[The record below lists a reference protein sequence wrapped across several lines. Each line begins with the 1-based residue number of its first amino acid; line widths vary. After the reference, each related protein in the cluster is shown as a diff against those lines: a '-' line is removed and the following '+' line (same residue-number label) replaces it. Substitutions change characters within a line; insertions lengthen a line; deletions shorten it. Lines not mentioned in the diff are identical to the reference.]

1 MERFINSGLKKK
13 WIKNYIF
20 TIVIICIF
28 IQGFYMFFLKN
39 YYYDWA
45 KENVSNRL
53 IAYTSFYNKY
63 LADNLIMNKGL
74 AKKIVEDFEYK
85 DKLSVEVL
93 DIDGNTIDSSLII
106 TEQIKIDTQDY
117 IDALNGRLGIYK
129 GLKKSTNEKII
140 AAASPIYFE
149 NQIIGVIRYSTS
161 LKNINSFLIKKYA
174 QSFVILLFLL
184 SLSFFM
190 SMIFIKSIIKSLKE
204 MSLKAQK
211 MAKGDFDQKIEI
223 KSNDELSQLASALN
237 YMAAQIK
244 ENQKLKNEFI
254 SSITH
259 DIKTPL
265 TAIIGWT
272 ELLVMQE
279 NISKQDLNSQ
289 VITIQN
295 ETLRLKKL
303 VEELLDFSK
312 FEIDKISLNKDN
324 TNLKSLIEESINILM
339 PRIKKYNIDFS
350 SELDEHID
358 LDIDQNR
365 IKQVLINLIDNS
377 LKYSSKNSEIKIGLK
392 SLDSKII
399 VSIKDNGIGIC
410 DEDLKRVTEKF
421 YVVDKSK
428 GGSGLGLSISEKIM
442 QLHNG
447 QLQIKSEFQKGTE
460 VILIFPSKTLA

>member
-1 MERFINSGLKKK
+1 MGRFLNSGLKKK

-20 TIVIICIF
+20 TILIICIF
-28 IQGFYMFFLKN
+28 IQGFYMVFLKN

-45 KENVSNRL
+45 KENISNRL

-63 LADNLIMNKGL
+63 LGDNLIMNKGL

-85 DKLSVEVL
+85 DKLLIEVL
-93 DIDGNTIDSSLII
+93 DIDGNIIDSSMIMS
-106 TEQIKIDTQDY
+106 EDIKIDTEDY
-117 IDALNGRLGIYK
+117 LDALNGKLGIYK
-129 GLKKSTNEKII
+129 GRKKTTNEKII
-140 AAASPIYFE
+140 AASSPIYFE
-149 NQIIGVIRYSTS
+149 SQIIGVIRYSTS
-161 LKNINSFLIKKYA
+161 LKNIDSFLIKKYA
-174 QSFVILLFLL
+174 QSFGILLFLL

-190 SMIFIKSIIKSLKE
+190 SMIFIKTIIKSLKE

-211 MAKGDFDQKIEI
+211 IAKGDFDQKIEI
-223 KSNDELSQLASALN
+223 KSNDELSQLASTLN

-279 NISKQDLNSQ
+279 NISKEDLNSQ

-312 FEIDKISLNKDN
+312 FEIDKISLNTDT
-324 TNLKSLIEESINILM
+324 TNLNALIEESINIFM

-350 SELDEHID
+350 TELDENID
-358 LDIDQNR
+358 LDIDKNR
-365 IKQVLINLIDNS
+365 IKQVFINLIDNS
-377 LKYSSKNSEIKIGLK
+377 LKYSSNNSKIKIRLK
-392 SLDSKII
+392 SSDSKII
-399 VSIKDNGIGIC
+399 ISIKDNGIGIC
-410 DEDLKRVTEKF
+410 QEDLRRVKEKF

-447 QLQIKSEFQKGTE
+447 QLQIKSKFQKGTE